1 MHGQENTGPLYIRDI
16 RLEAMAQSHKI
27 YTQAGYLELVSC
39 LTSYLVFPITRLI

>member
-27 YTQAGYLELVSC
+27 YTQISGTY
-39 LTSYLVFPITRLI
+39 VFPFVN